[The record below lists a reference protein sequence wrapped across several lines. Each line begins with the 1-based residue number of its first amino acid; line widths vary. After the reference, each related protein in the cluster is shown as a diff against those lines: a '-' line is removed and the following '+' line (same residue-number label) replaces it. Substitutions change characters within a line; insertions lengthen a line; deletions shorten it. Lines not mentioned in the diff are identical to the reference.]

1 MVEWFKAAV
10 LKTAEGRPSLGSN
23 PSSSAIFIL
32 NKKFYSNIK
41 KLLSGSSVKT
51 VYLFKGLEI
60 LRLISRRVLLIIARL
75 GRVHVPW
82 LVPGIE
88 QIDTFLFS

>member
-41 KLLSGSSVKT
+41 KLLSGSSVET

-60 LRLISRRVLLIIARL
+60 LRLISRRALLIIARL
-75 GRVHVPW
+75 GRAHVPW